1 MKNPSCTRTLPEP
14 VRPVGPTGQTG
25 RSLPDRPQCLDRS
38 DRSVRPVCANFGCQQ
53 GFLGLS
59 GYSTKLIRNYALF
72 SKPLTD
78 LLKKHVPFV
87 WTSQHQQCFD
97 ILNHALLTAPVL
109 ALPDFSKSFQ
119 IETDVSAFGIGPVL
133 MQDHHPIAYMS
144 KTLGIKAQL
153 FSTYEK
159 EYLALIMAVTRWKP
173 YLQ

>member
-1 MKNPSCTRTLPEP
+1 MLERSKCSFAQQSLEYLGHIIGAEEVSAELTKVLA
-14 VRPVGPTGQTG
+14 VADWPTPFDVKQL
-25 RSLPDRPQCLDRS
+25 R
-38 DRSVRPVCANFGCQQ
+38 

-59 GYSTKLIRNYALF
+59 GYSTKIIRNYALF

-144 KTLGIKAQL
+144 KT
-153 FSTYEK
+153 
-159 EYLALIMAVTRWKP
+159 
-173 YLQ
+173 

>member
-1 MKNPSCTRTLPEP
+1 
-14 VRPVGPTGQTG
+14 V
-25 RSLPDRPQCLDRS
+25 DI
-38 DRSVRPVCANFGCQQ
+38 
-53 GFLGLS
+53 
-59 GYSTKLIRNYALF
+59 ST
-72 SKPLTD
+72 
-78 LLKKHVPFV
+78 
-87 WTSQHQQCFD
+87 QQCFD

-119 IETDVSAFGIGPVL
+119 IETDVSAFGIGPLL

-153 FSTYEK
+153 LSTYEK